1 MIVLRHEKRGSSWNF
16 LTIAHVLVILSIAK
30 HFLDEEGRVLSL
42 DYDKEKS
49 ENILSLPD
57 EKINRKK
64 AKHVCIPI
72 MDEA

>member
-1 MIVLRHEKRGSSWNF
+1 MIVLRHEKRGSSGNF

-49 ENILSLPD
+49 ENT
-57 EKINRKK
+57 
-64 AKHVCIPI
+64 
-72 MDEA
+72 